1 MSVNISAAD
10 VNKLRQI
17 TGAGMMD
24 CKKALV
30 EANGDFDGAIEYLR
44 KKGQKVAANRAD
56 RTATEGAA
64 IAKTNENN
72 TKGVLFVLGCE
83 TDFVAKNADFID
95 FANQVADLALS
106 SESPTL
112 EDLLNADMGGLK
124 LSERIT
130 EQVGKIGEKIEVS
143 QYVMLSNECVV
154 PYIHAGNRVG
164 VLVALS
170 KNSPELF
177 EAGKNICMQIAA
189 MSPVGVD
196 ESDVSEEVR
205 QRELAIGREKAI
217 AEGKPEHLADKIA
230 MGSLQKFM
238 KEYTLLNQAYVKDS
252 NLNVGQYLASV
263 DKGAKVS
270 TFKRAATGK

>member
-1 MSVNISAAD
+1 MSINISAAD

-30 EANGDFDGAIEYLR
+30 EASGDFDGAIEYLR

-64 IAKTNENN
+64 IAKSNADG
-72 TKGVLFVLGCE
+72 TKGVVFVLGCE

-95 FANQVADLALS
+95 FANQVADLALNTNAA
-106 SESPTL
+106 TL
-112 EDLLNADMGGLK
+112 EDLLNTDMGGLK
-124 LSERIT
+124 LSDRLT
-130 EQVGKIGEKIEVS
+130 EQVGKIGEKIEIS
-143 QYVMLSNECVV
+143 QYALLQGACAV
-154 PYIHAGNRVG
+154 PYIHAGNRVS
-164 VLVALS
+164 VLAVLS
-170 KNSPELF
+170 KNTPALV

-196 ESDVSEEVR
+196 ESDVSEETR
-205 QRELAIGREKAI
+205 QRELSIGREKAI

-230 MGSLQKFM
+230 LGSLQKFM
-238 KEYTLLNQAYVKDS
+238 KEYTLLNQAFVKDN
-252 NLNVGQYLASV
+252 NLTVGQYLASV
-263 DKGAKVS
+263 DKESKVI
-270 TFKRAATGK
+270 TFKRVATGK